1 VREKTSASYSLQVA
15 CKSGSSRFLQLCGC
29 RGGATATK
37 TTPEQP
43 CLFSTTTTTAIS
55 WVPWTQPPQQDPG
68 PTWSNFFVNGWST
81 RPSLSTS
88 ASELSSL
95 SVTSKALDPATPSFT
110 VPLSFSCLSLTLL
123 LFRFLSQRKVSYES
137 LNGLGFLNQ
146 ILIQFFFSDL
156 S

>member
-1 VREKTSASYSLQVA
+1 
-15 CKSGSSRFLQLCGC
+15 
-29 RGGATATK
+29 
-37 TTPEQP
+37 
-43 CLFSTTTTTAIS
+43 
-55 WVPWTQPPQQDPG
+55 
-68 PTWSNFFVNGWST
+68 VNGWST

-88 ASELSSL
+88 ALELSSL

-146 ILIQFFFSDL
+146 ILIQFFFFLTYLRKEIMITEFEFLEYILFSNRSSKESNCL
-156 S
+156 